1 MIQIFILDDLFSLT
15 KYIALIVNGLNL
27 L

>member
-1 MIQIFILDDLFSLT
+1 MIQVFVSDDLFSCT
-15 KYIALIVNGLNL
+15 KYIALIVNGSNL